1 VKQDEFQKVR
11 AITVYWKEADAYK
24 PAKLKFS
31 ASTFFID
38 GMEANYYPE
47 LSQIN
52 DDFVEAREFFAAKR
66 IELAQK
72 QLM

>member
-1 VKQDEFQKVR
+1 MNFKKFGPF
-11 AITVYWKEADAYK
+11 TVYWKEADAYK